1 MIRFT
6 YFKKII
12 LMNAKRIVIKVI
24 TLWIMKLKYYIVLF
38 VMIRLMLQVMIITYH
53 QQLRDVRRH
62 AILHISYF
70 IVKNWVVQIT
80 VHII

>member
-62 AILHISYF
+62 VILHISYF